1 MTRSLTSAV
10 FALLFLLS
18 SRPASAQARLNFLQ
32 PDTHEEPTQV
42 LSTNPIGLA
51 ARFLNVEYERRLAD
65 ALSAGV
71 GASHLPASVGL
82 GTYTNSDIFVRYY
95 PGGRVFRGVSVDLKT
110 GLTTYGHGGVGPG
123 AGFDVNANHW
133 LSERVVVSAGVG
145 LKRVFAGDDSFVQR
159 TIRIINIGIGY

>member
-1 MTRSLTSAV
+1 MTRPLMSAV

-18 SRPASAQARLNFLQ
+18 SRPASAQARFSFLQ

-65 ALSAGV
+65 ALSAGI
-71 GASHLPASVGL
+71 GASHLPGTVGL

-110 GLTTYGHGGVGPG
+110 GLTTYGNGGVAPG

-145 LKRVFAGDDSFVQR
+145 MKRVFAGDDSFVQR
-159 TIRIINIGIGY
+159 TIRIVNIGIGY